1 MMILNI
7 LGVIAG
13 LFFILFVVIAV
24 VLIVQ
29 SKTTILPYERWF
41 SVRHPD
47 RVTASQD
54 GVGGYVIRWEDQA
67 PEAVYVGT
75 APQPEICTQVVETTL
90 LDDHAL
96 YFTGLEPSVSGR
108 HFFKLLFPG
117 GRQEVIGERVLLFEK
132 AVNFR
137 DIGGYRTHNGQQVA
151 WGRFFRSTH
160 LGRLNDADRDRL
172 TRMGLRTV
180 CDLREDDEV
189 DRNPDALPP
198 GVTSHRTPIAS
209 TDPAGALRVIFA
221 RRTLAHYFPN
231 LYYRYWLV
239 DRSAAQFGKALRLLC
254 DPTNLPLLVHCTAG
268 KDRAGI
274 TTALTLLALGVP
286 EETVVADYTLSNLYA
301 PYHLRRV
308 IKAYGYR
315 GAPRMGF
322 RIEQF
327 YPMLSTAAGNMEI
340 VIAHIKKQYGTVQG
354 YLTGP
359 AGLTTGDLVQLRAN
373 LLV

>member
-1 MMILNI
+1 MILTI
-7 LGVIAG
+7 LGVFAG
-13 LFFILFVVIAV
+13 LFIALVIAIAI
-24 VLIVQ
+24 VLYVQ
-29 SKTTILPYERWF
+29 SGTAILPYEHWF

-47 RVTASQD
+47 SVTIGQD
-54 GVGGYVIRWEDQA
+54 GAGGYVIRWEDQA
-67 PEAVYVGT
+67 PVAVFAGST
-75 APQPEICTQVVETTL
+75 PQPDDCTQALKATP

-96 YFTGLEPSVSGR
+96 SLDGLEPSVSGR
-108 HFFKLLFPG
+108 YFFKLQYPD
-117 GRQEVIGERVLLFEK
+117 GRQEIIGERVLLFEN
-132 AVNFR
+132 AANFR
-137 DIGGYRTHNGQQVA
+137 EIGGYRTSSGQQVA

-160 LGRLNDADRDRL
+160 LGRLNDADRDKL

-189 DRNPDALPP
+189 ERRPDRLPP
-198 GVTSHRTPIAS
+198 GVNSHRNPIAS

-254 DPTNLPLLVHCTAG
+254 DPDNLPLLVHCTAG

-301 PYHLRRV
+301 PYYLRRV

-315 GAPRMGF
+315 GAPHMGF

-340 VIAHIKKQYGTVQG
+340 VIAHLKAQYGTVQD

-359 AGLTTGDLVQLRAN
+359 AGLSAGNLEQLRAN
-373 LLV
+373 LLL

>member
-1 MMILNI
+1 MIILTI
-7 LGVIAG
+7 LGVMVA
-13 LFFILFVVIAV
+13 
-24 VLIVQ
+24 VLIILVIVISIILYVQ
-29 SKTTILPYERWF
+29 SGTVILPYEHWF

-47 RVTASQD
+47 RVTAGQD
-54 GVGGYVIRWEDQA
+54 GAGGYVIRWEDQA
-67 PEAVYVGT
+67 PQAVFVGPV
-75 APQPEICTQVVETTL
+75 PQPDFCTQVVETTP
-90 LDDHAL
+90 LDAHAL
-96 YFTGLEPSVSGR
+96 YVDSLEPSISGR
-108 HFFKLLFPG
+108 YFFKLQYPD
-117 GRQEVIGERVLLFEK
+117 GRQEVIGERVLVFEK

-137 DIGGYRTHNGQQVA
+137 DIGGYRTHSEQQVA
-151 WGRFFRSTH
+151 WGRYFRSTH
-160 LGRLNDADRDRL
+160 LGRLNDADRDKL

-180 CDLREDDEV
+180 CDLREDNEV
-189 DRNPDALPP
+189 NRSPDALPP

-209 TDPAGALRVIFA
+209 TDPAGPLRIIFA

-231 LYYRYWLV
+231 IYYRHWLV

-254 DPTNLPLLVHCTAG
+254 DPANLPLLVHCTAG

-286 EETVVADYTLSNLYA
+286 EATVVADYTLSNLYA
-301 PYHLRRV
+301 PYHLNRV

-327 YPMLSTAAGNMEI
+327 YPMLSTAASNMET
-340 VIAHIKKQYGTVQG
+340 VITHLKAQYGTVQD

-359 AGLTTGDLVQLRAN
+359 AGLSAAELEQLRAN